1 MNARF
6 VFLMVVYL
14 CALALLELAP
24 MSAKCQWNLLTTP
37 PGGFVNAGSPCVDS
51 SHNLYISASG
61 DEVFHKRNFTS
72 GLWSALRVDSA
83 HPTSLPSTSI
93 CLPNGMIVVAN
104 RNNLF
109 WSSDGGAYWTKEWTS
124 PATVAQ
130 LAITPDGLLLAATN
144 HGIFRTDT
152 TDTLWTRLDSSFSVT
167 SFRSVFA
174 APNGHYFAAS
184 QAHLYRSTDRGATW
198 TEPDPNLI
206 DPDASAGPIVATYLV
221 NAHGILLAGGFG
233 NVYASSD
240 DGNTWTATN
249 AVFGRVTVTSLCKGT
264 DGTLYATTY
273 WPGVEGNNPVV
284 LPPAG
289 TWRSTDDGMSWY
301 PMPSLWGYRAVAA
314 LNVARGLLAGITNEG
329 IFESSDRGH
338 HWIPVDSG
346 FSIANVQD
354 LAYTNNAVYTALG
367 TRGIIRTSDGGA
379 AWQRVNDSLIDDSY
393 ILLHR
398 GNQLFAQGTATIF
411 QWDGSSWHPLPQSD
425 QSEITSATLDTNG
438 QLFAGSINY
447 GLWILPNGSDSWT
460 TAQELSNV
468 TVKSIVCD
476 SSNVLYVLAGDSI
489 YSSNDDGTSWS
500 ILPITGKDTSISTLA
515 ANNDTICV
523 ATVKTLYRS
532 TDRGATW
539 AAQPFGQ
546 KLAPQGL
553 AFDGGITFAYTL
565 SKVMETEGDNSEWQ
579 TDTGYSGFI
588 TSMTV
593 APNDTA
599 YLGTTAMGIFARPVP
614 PFASSSVASY
624 SSIENDIA
632 LYPNPTHGTFE
643 MTELPDEPM
652 QVTIISE
659 GGVTLSQTN
668 VLPNNGSVM
677 VALPESLVPGVYL
690 CKIIGVRIG
699 VFHRTVKF
707 TLQR

>member
-6 VFLMVVYL
+6 VFLIVVCL
-14 CALALLELAP
+14 CALTLFELEP
-24 MSAKCQWNLLTTP
+24 KSAECQWALFTTP

-51 SHNLYISASG
+51 NHNLYISASG
-61 DEVFHKRNFTS
+61 DEAFHKRNFIS
-72 GLWSALRVDSA
+72 GQWSALRVDSA
-83 HPTSLPSTSI
+83 HSTSVPSTSI
-93 CLPNGMIVVAN
+93 CLPNGTLVVAS

-109 WSSDGGAYWTKEWTS
+109 WSSDAGTHWTKEWAS

-144 HGIFRTDT
+144 HGIFETDATDT
-152 TDTLWTRLDSSFSVT
+152 MWTRIDTNLPPMG
-167 SFRSVFA
+167 FRSVFA

-184 QAHLYRSTDRGATW
+184 QAHLYRSIDHGATW

-240 DGNTWTATN
+240 DGNSWYATN
-249 AVFGRVTVTSLCKGT
+249 APIGRVTVTSLCKGV

-273 WPGVEGNNPVV
+273 WPGVEGDNPVV
-284 LPPAG
+284 LPLAG

-314 LNVARGLLAGITNEG
+314 ITVTRGLLAGITNEG

-338 HWIPVDSG
+338 HWFAIDSG

-354 LAYTNNAVYTALG
+354 LAYTNNAVYSALG
-367 TRGIIRTSDGGA
+367 TRGIIRTSDRGA
-379 AWQRVNDSLIDDSY
+379 TWQRVNDSLIDDSY
-393 ILLHR
+393 IFLHR
-398 GNQLFAQGTATIF
+398 GNRLFAQGTATIF
-411 QWDGSSWHPLPQSD
+411 QWDGSIWHPLPQSD
-425 QSEITSATLDTNG
+425 QSEITSATLDTSG

-447 GLWILPNGSDSWT
+447 GLWILPNGSDEWT
-460 TAQELSNV
+460 TAPELSNV

-489 YSSNDDGTSWS
+489 YSSNDDGTSWN
-500 ILPITGKDTSISTLA
+500 ILPITGKDTSISTMA

-532 TDRGATW
+532 SDHGATW
-539 AAQPFGQ
+539 TAQPFGQ

-553 AFDGGITFAYTL
+553 AFDGGITFVYTL
-565 SKVMETEGDNSEWQ
+565 SKVMETSGNNAAWQ
-579 TDTGYSGFI
+579 IDTGYSGFI

-599 YLGTTAMGIFARPVP
+599 YLGTTAMGIFVRPVP
-614 PFASSSVASY
+614 SFASSSVANHPT
-624 SSIENDIA
+624 IENDVA
-632 LYPNPTHGTFE
+632 LYPNPTHGMFE
-643 MTELPDEPM
+643 ITGLPDEPM

-659 GGVTLSQTN
+659 AGITLSQTN
-668 VLPNNGSVM
+668 VLPRNGSVI
-677 VALPESLVPGVYL
+677 VALSDIATGAYF
-690 CKIIGVRIG
+690 CKIESARPGEFNRS
-699 VFHRTVKF
+699 VKF
-707 TLQR
+707 TIQR